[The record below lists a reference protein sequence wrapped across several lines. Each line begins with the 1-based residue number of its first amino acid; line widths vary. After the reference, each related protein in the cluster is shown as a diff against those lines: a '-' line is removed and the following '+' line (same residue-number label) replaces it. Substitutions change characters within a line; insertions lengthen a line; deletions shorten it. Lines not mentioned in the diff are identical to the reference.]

1 MKKIFTIEKPADFL
15 AVVETI
21 LDLPGLNNRTTALV
35 IALRGDLGAGKTT
48 FTQELGRALGAT
60 QIITSPT
67 FIVMKSYEIDHEQFD
82 TLVHLDAYRIEDESE
97 LVPLKL
103 AEILNRP
110 RTIVCI
116 EWPERIS
123 KIIPEEACWIDIEIV
138 KTDERQAILQ
148 VKTDE

>member
-1 MKKIFTIEKPADFL
+1 MEREFVIKEPADFT
-15 AVVETI
+15 AVVEEI
-21 LDLPGLNNRTTALV
+21 LKPPVPLSISGAV
-35 IALRGDLGAGKTT
+35 VVALRGELGAGKTT
-48 FTQELGRALGAT
+48 FTQVLGRTLGVAEP
-60 QIITSPT
+60 ITSPT
-67 FIVMKSYEIDHEQFD
+67 FIVMKSYEVDHEQFD

-103 AEILNRP
+103 SELLNRP